1 MHRNE
6 AAHAKDCE
14 RGALAGKPK
23 AMPDRRIRL
32 EAARLNLARIG
43 MATPEDLRRALE
55 QAAQVSA
62 KTLGVSHVGVW
73 LLSGETLCT
82 CTVLYDTLQEGFR
95 ESEPLELSEYPAYFE
110 ALRTSRAIA
119 ADDAWKDPRTREMRA
134 SYLELAGVRAMLDV
148 PILVAGQ
155 LVGVVCHE
163 QVGQARAWTTE
174 DIDFATS
181 VADMLAVLIGQAAR
195 LRAEHALDVQEEILA
210 EMRRMEALGRLAA
223 GVAHDFSNVL
233 LAISL
238 LSQRLK
244 LRLSEDPEGAK
255 MAANI
260 GSETDRGTRLVRQL
274 LAFARQEKTT
284 PVFVDL
290 SEVVAG
296 LMPLLET
303 IVTSRH
309 ALALDTPEGPVTL
322 RADRTQLE
330 QIVMN
335 LVTNARDALPDGGTI
350 RVSVTETDE
359 NEAQLVVSDD
369 GVGMDEETQ
378 SRVFEPFFT
387 TKGGR
392 GTGLGMS
399 TVYGIVKQSNGH
411 LELTS
416 APGEGTTVSIHFPRN
431 ADN

>member
-1 MHRNE
+1 
-6 AAHAKDCE
+6 
-14 RGALAGKPK
+14 
-23 AMPDRRIRL
+23 MPDRRIRL

-62 KTLGVSHVGVW
+62 KTLGVSHVGIW

-82 CTVLYDTLQEGFR
+82 CTVLYDAIQERFR
-95 ESEPLELSEYPAYFE
+95 ESEPLELTEYPAYFE
-110 ALRTSRAIA
+110 ALRTLRAIP

-134 SYLELAGVRAMLDV
+134 SYLEPTGVRAMLDV

-163 QVGQARAWTTE
+163 QVGNVRAWSSE
-174 DIDFATS
+174 DIDFGTS

-195 LRAEHALDVQEEILA
+195 LRAEHALDVQEEMVA

-244 LRLSEDPEGAK
+244 LRLSEDAEGAK
-255 MAANI
+255 LAANI

-284 PVFVDL
+284 PVSVDL
-290 SEVVAG
+290 GEVVSG
-296 LMPLLET
+296 LVPLLET
-303 IVTSRH
+303 IVTTRH
-309 ALALDTPEGPVTL
+309 ALALEAPEHPVTL

-350 RVSVTETDE
+350 RVSVSEGGE
-359 NEAQLVVSDD
+359 NEARLIVSDD

-392 GTGLGMS
+392 GTGLGLS
-399 TVYGIVKQSNGH
+399 TVYGIVKQSKGH